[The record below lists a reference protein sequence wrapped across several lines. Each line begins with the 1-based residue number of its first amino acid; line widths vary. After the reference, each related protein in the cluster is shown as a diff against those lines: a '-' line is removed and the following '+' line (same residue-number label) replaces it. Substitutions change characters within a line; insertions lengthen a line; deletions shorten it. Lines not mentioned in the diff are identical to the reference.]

1 METLTF
7 ERLVYVLQISVSP
20 VVLVSGVGL
29 LLLSM
34 TNRLGRVVDR
44 ARALSAAWKGAAEEE
59 RAGLRLQTR
68 YLMQRSRLLRSAIVQ
83 ASTSIL
89 LTAMT
94 VLLLFLEAVLALPLA
109 GLVLALFA
117 MAVATL
123 IAGLVFFLRDLALSL
138 RALDMEVAPV
148 LRDAARTRR

>member
-44 ARALSAAWKGAAEEE
+44 ARTLHSESEGQSLSDKE
-59 RAGLRLQTR
+59 RA
-68 YLMQRSRLLRSAIVQ
+68 LLVVQ
-83 ASTSIL
+83 IRIL
-89 LTAMT
+89 YRRCRILTAAIGFST
-94 VLLLFLEAVLALPLA
+94 LCIFLVGLLILSLFATSATHEANDLVGPLLFLGSIASLLASL
-109 GLVLALFA
+109 G
-117 MAVATL
+117 
-123 IAGLVFFLRDLALSL
+123 FFLGDIALTL
-138 RALDMEVAPV
+138 RALRLEISEH
-148 LRDAARTRR
+148 LG